1 MGEIWNWL
9 FGTARFIPHGVCLL
23 WRPDL
28 VALHVVSDAI
38 VALAYFAIPLAIFV
52 YARRRFDLEPEQ
64 KRVAVL
70 FIAFII
76 ACGLT
81 HVASIVIL
89 WRPLYGVQGLL
100 KGATAAVSLMTAAYL
115 LARGKRLMQLPS
127 ARALKIAND
136 SLAAEVAAHQATLKE
151 LRAAQAELSGQ
162 LADRDEDLRIANHRF
177 ASALENSSITVFEQ
191 DADLR
196 YTWIY
201 NPPPG
206 FDAGEMI
213 GKDEYSAMSA
223 KSADQLRALKREAL
237 EAGEVRR
244 LEIEIV
250 NDARAAWFDLQ
261 VQPMILRDG
270 RQGVI
275 ASAMDITHQKR
286 AQADL
291 QLVMHELNHRS
302 KNLLTIVQAI
312 ARQSAGGIELPR
324 AYLARFSD
332 RLRALANAHDV
343 LIQRNW
349 LGADLRSV
357 IESQLRPHIEAG
369 EGRLRLSGEPYELA
383 PGAAHYVGL
392 AIHELGANAAKYGAL
407 SNHTGVVEVS
417 WRIEP
422 DADGRPELRL
432 EWRER
437 GGPIPHENERR
448 GFGRTILEVLAPRAL
463 QGSANLSFADGGLT
477 WELRAPLDADSLS

>member
-1 MGEIWNWL
+1 MAEIWNWL

-28 VALHVVSDAI
+28 VALHVVSDAL
-38 VALAYFAIPLAIFV
+38 VALSYFAIPLAILI

-64 KRVAVL
+64 KKVAVL

-81 HVASIVIL
+81 HVVSVITL
-89 WRPLYGVQGLL
+89 WRPIYGLQGLV
-100 KGATAAVSLMTAAYL
+100 KGATAVISVWTVAYL
-115 LARGKRLMQLPS
+115 VLRGPRLLKLPS
-127 ARALKIAND
+127 AKALKVAND
-136 SLAAEVAAHQATLKE
+136 NLAAEVAAHQATLAE
-151 LRAAQAELSGQ
+151 LRAAQAELAGQ
-162 LADRDEDLRIANHRF
+162 LADRDEELRIANRRF
-177 ASALENSSITVFEQ
+177 TSALDHSPITVFEQ

-201 NPPPG
+201 NAPPG
-206 FDAGEMI
+206 FDVEKML
-213 GKDEYSAMSA
+213 GKDEYSAMPA
-223 KSADQLRALKREAL
+223 PSADRLRALKRESL
-237 EAGEVRR
+237 SAGEPRR
-244 LEIEIV
+244 IEIEIA
-250 NDARAAWFDLQ
+250 NDVRSAWFDLQ
-261 VQPMILRDG
+261 VQPTPMRDG

-312 ARQSAGGIELPR
+312 ARQSAGGLDLPR

-369 EGRLRLSGEPYELA
+369 EDRLRLSGEPFELS
-383 PGAAHYVGL
+383 PGSAHYVGL
-392 AIHELGANAAKYGAL
+392 AIHELGANAVKYGAL
-407 SNHTGVVEVS
+407 SNDTGVVEVS
-417 WRIEP
+417 WRVETK
-422 DADGRPELRL
+422 ADGARELKL
-432 EWRER
+432 DWRER
-437 GGPIPHENERR
+437 GGPAPSGSDRR
-448 GFGRTILEVLAPRAL
+448 GFGRTILELLAPRAL
-463 QGSANLSFADGGLT
+463 QGGARLSFDGGGLV
-477 WELRAPLDADSLS
+477 WELWAPLKDGPVS